1 MAMRPKK
8 ELTEAQWKD
17 IVRRAIIDGVTPY
30 ALGKEYGV
38 PASTIRSRLKGEKI
52 APIVPVANQLAS
64 AATEMQKMDSFAQA
78 LTFSLSHRLC
88 NISNDLAEIGELGT
102 GTGKTL
108 FAIAASQ
115 KLKINIDDP
124 MESQEVLQAI
134 GALTELG
141 NKSAI
146 IGREMLNNNK
156 AIMDRMT
163 AGENDKNKLVVIG
176 GLPDNFAT
184 INDNDSGVTISQPY
198 SAM

>member
-17 IVRRAIIDGVTPY
+17 ILHKHIVEQISARK
-30 ALGKEYGV
+30 LSKEYGV
-38 PASTIRSRLKGEKI
+38 PESSIRTRAKSAQSAQINTVAHQIVSVSENLRELNNYAQTLTLRL
-52 APIVPVANQLAS
+52 S
-64 AATEMQKMDSFAQA
+64 A
-78 LTFSLSHRLC
+78 RLC
-88 NISNDLAEIGELGT
+88 NISNDLAEMGELGT

-115 KLKINIDDP
+115 KLKINVDDP
-124 MESQEVLQAI
+124 MESQDVLQAI

-156 AIMDRMT
+156 AIVDKMITPEAEKSKPKTLSDFY
-163 AGENDKNKLVVIG
+163 AENG
-176 GLPDNFAT
+176 
-184 INDNDSGVTISQPY
+184 
-198 SAM
+198 